1 MEVTGSIRM
10 LSPRERENPF
20 GRDSRIDSKLRIP
33 VRDNIFNQLE
43 LTYIKNTL
51 YETKQAEFIA
61 GQIFNQTSE
70 WLPGARDVGYDIM
83 EPVGDARIGAS
94 GGEANDIPFVT
105 ERLEEKTQ
113 KAVEIEVGIKYTR
126 NELEVA
132 EMKSLKG
139 RGPNINLVTQRSAT
153 ARKTIARIFD
163 KLCFQGSATYN
174 LTGIQSTMPA
184 TRQGAMYTATVP
196 TDNRTTV
203 YMKVAANGTS
213 SSTLWSAKTGQQ
225 IIREL
230 NFAKFSAVERSQI
243 FNGDTLVLDPLG
255 YAALA
260 NPYSDLNGQTL
271 LSVLKDSGTFKNI
284 FRTPALSITTN
295 GRLNTY
301 FMVCDSSEEI
311 SEIPILRPITVFPS
325 VEDFNGTVKQLVAL
339 RFAGHMN
346 RFPGAFAFFDGHI
359 EAPNAAYD

>member
-1 MEVTGSIRM
+1 MITTKIRE
-10 LSPRERENPF
+10 LTPNEKQNPY

-51 YETKQAEFIA
+51 YETKQAEFVA

-70 WLPGARDVGYDIM
+70 WLAGAREVGYDIM
-83 EPVGDARIGAS
+83 EPVGSARIGS
-94 GGEANDIPFVT
+94 VGGAANDIPLVT
-105 ERLEEKTQ
+105 ERIEEKTQ
-113 KAVEIEVGIKYTR
+113 KAVEIEVGIKYAR

-139 RGPNINLVTQRSAT
+139 RGPNINLVTMRAAT
-153 ARKTIARIFD
+153 ARKTIARLFD
-163 KLCFQGSATYN
+163 KLCFQGDANYN
-174 LTGIQSTMPA
+174 LTGIQDSIPEK
-184 TRQGAMYTATVP
+184 RQTTIP
-196 TDNRTTV
+196 TDNRTTI
-203 YMKVAANGTS
+203 YMKVANNGTS
-213 SSTLWSAKTGQQ
+213 SSTLWSAKTGQN
-225 IIREL
+225 IIKDL
-230 NFAKFSAVERSQI
+230 NLAKFSAVERSSI
-243 FNGDTLVLDPLG
+243 FNADTLVLDPLG

-260 NPYSDLNGQTL
+260 NPYSDLNGQSI
-271 LSVLKDSGTFKNI
+271 LSILKEAGTFKNI
-284 FRTPALSITTN
+284 FRSPALSIGTN

-325 VEDFNGTVKQLVAL
+325 QEIWTGEIFQLVAL

-346 RFPGAFAFFDGHI
+346 RYPGAFAFFDGHI
-359 EAPNAAYD
+359 EAPNAAYDP